1 MVPLLAIAIFGIGY
15 FFIAIEHK
23 IRINKAATALFIGI
37 VLWVVVISGID
48 NASVMGDLAS
58 HFEQIAEILFFLLGA
73 MTIVE
78 LIDAHN
84 GFQLVQNLMGISS
97 RKRLLWA
104 LAILTF
110 LLSAV
115 LDNMTT
121 TIVMVALLKKIFDKK
136 EDQWYFAGFIIIAAN
151 AGGAW
156 SPIGDVTTIMLW
168 NAGYV
173 SSIQIIKTVLLPS
186 VACMVVPLAIVSF
199 FAPKE
204 LRLALEKKESDQSQ
218 GRFESKLILI
228 IGVLALLFVPLFKS
242 ITHLPPFM
250 GMLLGLSVLW
260 LVTEIIHRKK
270 SVETK
275 AQFSV
280 AHTLQR
286 IDTPSILFF
295 LGILLAVS
303 SLEVLGVLEAL
314 GKTLETG
321 LGSFYLSNAF
331 LGLLSAVVDNVPI
344 VAGAMGMYS
353 FDVYAPDHPFW
364 SFLAYC
370 VGTGGSTLIIG
381 SASGVAAMGILNID
395 FIWYL
400 KRFSILALLG
410 YVTGIAI
417 YIIQS

>member
-1 MVPLLAIAIFGIGY
+1 MIPLLATGIFVVGY
-15 FFIAIEHK
+15 FFIALEHK
-23 IRINKAATALFIGI
+23 IHINKAATALFTGI
-37 VLWVVVISGID
+37 ILWTVVVFNSDKTSILS
-48 NASVMGDLAS
+48 DLGL

-78 LIDAHN
+78 LIDVHD
-84 GFQLVQNLMGISS
+84 GFQLVQNLVRIKS

-104 LAILTF
+104 LSCITF

-121 TIVMVALLKKIFDKK
+121 TIVMVALLKKIFERKN
-136 EDQWYFAGFIIIAAN
+136 DQWYFAGFIIIAAN
-151 AGGAW
+151 AGGTW

-173 SSIQIIKTVLLPS
+173 STIEIIKTVLLPS
-186 VACMVVPLAIVSF
+186 LICLMVPLTIVSLF
-199 FAPKE
+199 SPKE
-204 LRLALEKKESDQSQ
+204 LRAALDKKENNSPE
-218 GRFESKLILI
+218 GHFESRFILI
-228 IGVLALLFVPLFKS
+228 MGILSLLCVPLFKS
-242 ITHLPPFM
+242 VTHLPPFM
-250 GMLLGLSVLW
+250 GMLFGLSVLW
-260 LVTEIIHRKK
+260 VTTEIIHRKK

-275 AQFSV
+275 ARLSV
-280 AHTLQR
+280 TRTLQR

-303 SLEVLGVLEAL
+303 SLEVLGILKAL
-314 GKTLETG
+314 GNSLEQE
-321 LGSFYLSNAF
+321 LSSFYVSNIL
-331 LGLLSAVVDNVPI
+331 LGLLSAIVDNVPI

-353 FDVYAPDHPFW
+353 FEVYAPDHPFW

-381 SASGVAAMGILNID
+381 SAAGVSAMGLLNIN

-400 KRFSILALLG
+400 KRFSLLAMLG
-410 YVTGIAI
+410 YLSGIVI
-417 YIIQS
+417 YILQ